1 MNLVWSSAFSRAVKR
16 LLRQSPKM
24 AEPIEKTLQQLSED
38 AYHPSLKTHKLKGDL
53 DDTWSCSIDRSF
65 RILFKFVPMLED
77 DGEEIFLLTIGN
89 HDDVY

>member
-1 MNLVWSSAFSRAVKR
+1 
-16 LLRQSPKM
+16 M

-53 DDTWSCSIDRSF
+53 DGTWSCSIDYSN
-65 RILFKFVPMLED
+65 RILFRFVLSPEED
-77 DGEEIFLLTIGN
+77 REEIFLLTLGT

>member
-24 AEPIEKTLQQLSED
+24 AEPIEKTLQQLSD
-38 AYHPSLKTHKLKGDL
+38 DPYHPSLKTHKLKGDL
-53 DDTWSCSIDRSF
+53 DGRWSCSIDYSN
-65 RILFKFVPMLED
+65 RILFEFVPTPEED
-77 DGEEIFLLTIGN
+77 GAEIFLLTLGT